1 MPYPTSIEVENC
13 LKGIASEIGDTT
25 DSPFRVD
32 VVAQYGGK
40 PPIYTIVIRSAEKEP
55 IRRKL
60 AQMLNRKFSLGG
72 TSFALDAREAQVILE
87 YQKER
92 TR

>member
-1 MPYPTSIEVENC
+1 
-13 LKGIASEIGDTT
+13 
-25 DSPFRVD
+25 VD
-32 VVAQYGGK
+32 AVAQYGGK
-40 PPIYTIVIRSAEKEP
+40 PPLYTVVIRSAEKEP

-72 TSFALDAREAQVILE
+72 TSFALDAREALVILQ